1 MLTPRHCW
9 RWFSVFALAV
19 DRFVRLRVALLS
31 LFGLVCCFVLVC
43 LAPWRL
49 NGLCI
54 DPYSVLL
61 LGHIVIWECC
71 HCINSLNLPICISF
85 PNGLTTWRE
94 LQGVGRKKKKR
105 ASRRLGGGFRRT
117 SEGFKRASE
126 RFEGG
131 LSKVRKVLERLL
143 RGLRCLITCA
153 SNRSLGLLTWA
164 PPCLPQC
171 HALNSDFYL
180 NFPSLP
186 STMPWSKFWVLFKT
200 SPSPCLPQCHDLKSN
215 SLFKPFHPLPSTV
228 PWSKIEFFI

>member
-94 LQGVGRKKKKR
+94 LQGVGRKKKE
-105 ASRRLGGGFRRT
+105 
-117 SEGFKRASE
+117 EGFKAAWW
-126 RFEGG
+126 G
-131 LSKVRKVLERLL
+131 LQKDF
-143 RGLRCLITCA
+143 RGLQEGFGKVWRGFEQGSKGAWKAFERVALPDHLRLKPI
-153 SNRSLGLLTWA
+153 TWA
-164 PPCLPQC
+164 THLG
-171 HALNSDFYL
+171 
-180 NFPSLP
+180 PSLP
-186 STMPWSKFWVLFKT
+186 STMPCSKFWFLFK
-200 SPSPCLPQCHDLKSN
+200 L
-215 SLFKPFHPLPSTV
+215 PLPAFHNAM
-228 PWSKIEFFI
+228 I